1 MSSPILQLEG
11 LKVSFSVPGGTVNAV
26 RDVNLEVGKG
36 EILGLVGETGS
47 GKTTVGKAVVRL
59 IEPTSGK
66 VLIDGVDISHLSR
79 GRMRPFRRKVQM
91 VFQDPY
97 SSLNPRMTVAKLIE
111 HPLAIHGVAN
121 RLERRAKVEEIV
133 DRVGL
138 SRAVLH
144 RYPGEMSGG
153 QRQRVGLARAL
164 VLSPELLV
172 ADEPVSALDV
182 SVQAGILNLL
192 VDLQQ
197 EMGFSCLFITHDLS
211 VAEHLCDRVAVM
223 YLGEIVEVGSR
234 SDVLVSGLHPYTQSL
249 LEAVPV
255 PDPVV
260 QRGRVRAT
268 LPGDPPDPL
277 NPPHGCALSPRCPLV
292 DSRCIDEHPALLSYT
307 SGQGGKV
314 GSEIGLDHLIRCHRV
329 AERKATSLVENTL

>member
-1 MSSPILQLEG
+1 MTSPLLEIDG
-11 LKVSFSVPGGTVNAV
+11 LSISFAVPGGTVNAV
-26 RDVNLEVGKG
+26 RDVNLTLAKG

-59 IEPTSGK
+59 LEPTAGRI
-66 VLIDGVDISHLSR
+66 LIDGVDITHLSR
-79 GRMRPFRRKVQM
+79 RAMRPYRRKIQM

-97 SSLNPRMTVAKLIE
+97 SSLNPRMSVGQLIE
-111 HPLAIHGVAN
+111 HPLAIHGIAG
-121 RLERRAKVEEIV
+121 RGERRKLVEEIV
-133 DRVGL
+133 GKVGL
-138 SRAVLH
+138 SKSVLE

-164 VLSPELLV
+164 VLSPALLV

-197 EMGFSCLFITHDLS
+197 ELGFSCLFITHDLG

-223 YLGEIVEVGSR
+223 YLGEMVEIGR
-234 SDVLVSGLHPYTQSL
+234 REAVLVDGKHPYTKSL

-255 PDPVV
+255 PDPVL
-260 QRGRVRAT
+260 QRSRERTT

-277 NPPHGCALSPRCPLV
+277 SPPVGCALSPRCPEV
-292 DSRCIDEHPALLSYT
+292 DSRCLEEHPALLIMRSEDS
-307 SGQGGKV
+307 SGDSDSSLG
-314 GSEIGLDHLIRCHRV
+314 DHMVRCHRLEEAGLFV
-329 AERKATSLVENTL
+329 SK